1 MPSQDGIFTHSY
13 DIILRGREI
22 LSGAQRI
29 HDVKLLE
36 NRIQDMNIEIG
47 PIQDYVDSF
56 KYGSYPHGGGGFG
69 LERFLLSY
77 LGLDNI
83 RKTSL
88 FPRDPTRL
96 SP

>member
-1 MPSQDGIFTHSY
+1 MLADY
-13 DIILRGREI
+13 LKR
-22 LSGAQRI
+22 A
-29 HDVKLLE
+29 VKPCDRDPRVLL
-36 NRIQDMNIEIG
+36 DSDLKG
-47 PIQDYVDSF
+47 KDYVDSF

-88 FPRDPTRL
+88 FPRDPIRL
-96 SP
+96 AP